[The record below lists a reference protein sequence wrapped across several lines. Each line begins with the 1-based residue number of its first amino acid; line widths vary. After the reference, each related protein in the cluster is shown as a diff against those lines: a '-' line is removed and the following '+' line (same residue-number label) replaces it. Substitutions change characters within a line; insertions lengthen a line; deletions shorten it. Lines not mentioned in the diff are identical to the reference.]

1 MLKLHPE
8 NITELKSKGYDFDD
22 TSSKMVRF

>member
-8 NITELKSKGYDFDD
+8 NITELKSKSYDFDD
-22 TSSKMVRF
+22 IGSKMVRF